1 MKCPATGRKPCI
13 ILPMVGAFISNCFN
27 FVNYTWILPLPTEF
41 FYLCG
46 LFWFN
51 ILGGTGVFCLGY
63 YGYGASISTEETR
76 TRVLGKSDQGQN
88 ILSKNCAIKAPSF
101 GWEKNYHGLFRDC
114 ISIFKDFFCQI

>member
-1 MKCPATGRKPCI
+1 
-13 ILPMVGAFISNCFN
+13 MVGAFISNCFN
-27 FVNYTWILPLPTEF
+27 FVNYTWILKLPTEF

-76 TRVLGKSDQGQN
+76 TRVLGKSKNTADSAKRYLFSD
-88 ILSKNCAIKAPSF
+88 IIVLSFVVGA
-101 GWEKNYHGLFRDC
+101 
-114 ISIFKDFFCQI
+114 DF

>member
-1 MKCPATGRKPCI
+1 MRLESLALKCPATGLKPCI

-27 FVNYTWILPLPTEF
+27 FVNYTWILKLPTEF

-76 TRVLGKSDQGQN
+76 TRVLGKSKTTAD
-88 ILSKNCAIKAPSF
+88 
-101 GWEKNYHGLFRDC
+101 
-114 ISIFKDFFCQI
+114 

>member
-1 MKCPATGRKPCI
+1 
-13 ILPMVGAFISNCFN
+13 MVGAFISNCFN
-27 FVNYTWILPLPTEF
+27 FVNYTWILKLPTEF

-76 TRVLGKSDQGQN
+76 TRVLGKSKNNVLDLRNLQEYVK
-88 ILSKNCAIKAPSF
+88 ITFSFKNCSDLSLIEF
-101 GWEKNYHGLFRDC
+101 GFEFQK
-114 ISIFKDFFCQI
+114 IFLITKTIF